1 MTDLEMAEL
10 HDLGGNLSF
19 NTLVMLGDKYY
30 ELIDAR
36 KHLCN
41 ETRSYTSDNL
51 ETALLTAKVL
61 IKKYRLVLGFYD
73 RQGREGVLTKDVRIT
88 RREVTY

>member
-1 MTDLEMAEL
+1 MTDSEMARL

-30 ELIDAR
+30 ELLDAR
-36 KHLCN
+36 KHLCD
-41 ETRSYTSDNL
+41 ETRGYTSDNL
-51 ETALLTAKVL
+51 EAALLTAKVL
-61 IKKYRLVLGFYD
+61 IRKYRLVLGFHD
-73 RQGREGVLTKDVRIT
+73 RQGGEGALTKDVRIT